1 MYLHLRFISRKC
13 GIKAEAEAIEVPV
26 RQRMLSCNKQLFTQ
40 QVVLKEGYSVLRS
53 GGNSWWQA
61 MHTKPEP
68 HAMQLNG
75 ELVLVRL
82 SDGAIIDRIAKPT
95 SLAV

>member
-1 MYLHLRFISRKC
+1 
-13 GIKAEAEAIEVPV
+13 
-26 RQRMLSCNKQLFTQ
+26 
-40 QVVLKEGYSVLRS
+40 
-53 GGNSWWQA
+53 

-68 HAMQLNG
+68 HAMQLDDG

-82 SDGAIIDRIAKPT
+82 SDGATIDRIAKPA